1 VKSSST
7 FEYQILQLVFFFL
20 PLPILSAVG
29 AQRRASSGQ
38 FFFPPGFQ
46 KQADSLSASLS
57 NEYIDRPNSPPAM
70 LPRDPKFPRPRRDS
84 KLGFVIGVKRMIK
97 GKGENQWKDSLRGG
111 GPESPLAVSSASGR
125 RSRSVRKPPVPTQRS
140 ISADSKHLPRANSSD
155 NIQTYDILMPS
166 RDPSSAAFRGR
177 RRFTSGNIES
187 ASLPPDDTSN
197 LSLTSHEANA
207 AALIEDLRDKIE
219 YFEAVVADKNLR
231 LEKLQHDIAKME
243 EQNEIKWNAD
253 LAREA
258 NLKRDFAQK
267 LEDAHNKLRDSQ
279 EQNQMLQARMESLQ
293 KEIEEKDNRAQER
306 YQKRERQL
314 LLRVRELERKLQQ
327 VNEVVRTATAPPAP
341 LEDPSEPQTPVGDES
356 APPASNVAP
365 PLRPVAA
372 SLARTSTSISKEELR
387 TRALLEQRNL
397 RNKQRSFDEKRLSSG
412 SYAVAAAISNVSK
425 DTADNTRAI
434 LAEKRN
440 LRQQKK
446 AEHERRTSL
455 HSPTPGDSVSP
466 SGAAAI
472 SNSVN
477 STSDADDVHE
487 DEHHNDTPPPLPPPE
502 DALSEHS
509 TVPGSSERG
518 GAS

>member
-1 VKSSST
+1 
-7 FEYQILQLVFFFL
+7 L
-20 PLPILSAVG
+20 
-29 AQRRASSGQ
+29 
-38 FFFPPGFQ
+38 Q
-46 KQADSLSASLS
+46 KQATESLSATLSATLS
-57 NEYIDRPNSPPAM
+57 NGSIDRPNSPPAM

-84 KLGFVIGVKRMIK
+84 KLGFVVGVKRMIK

-111 GPESPLAVSSASGR
+111 PESPLAVSSASGR
-125 RSRSVRKPPVPTQRS
+125 RSRSRRKPPVPTQRS
-140 ISADSKHLPRANSSD
+140 ISADRKNLPRASSSD
-155 NIQTYDILMPS
+155 NIQTYDLLLPS

-177 RRFTSGNIES
+177 RRFTAGNIDS
-187 ASLPPDDTSN
+187 ASLPPDDSSN
-197 LSLTSHEANA
+197 LSLTSYDANA

-231 LEKLQHDIAKME
+231 LEKLQHDITKME

-267 LEDAHNKLRDSQ
+267 LEDAHNRLRDSQ
-279 EQNQMLQARMESLQ
+279 EQNQILQVRMESLQ
-293 KEIEEKDNRAQER
+293 KEMEEKENRAQER

-327 VNEVVRTATAPPAP
+327 VNEVVRAATAPPASGD
-341 LEDPSEPQTPVGDES
+341 EHSEPQTPVADES
-356 APPASNVAP
+356 VPPVVP
-365 PLRPVAA
+365 PVTKMGPLRPVAA

-397 RNKQRSFDEKRLSSG
+397 RNKQNSFNEKRLPSG
-412 SYAVAAAISNVSK
+412 SYAVTAAISNVGK
-425 DTADNTRAI
+425 DTTDSTRAM

-455 HSPTPGDSVSP
+455 HSPTPGDAVSS
-466 SGAAAI
+466 SGAPVV
-472 SNSVN
+472 STSVNN
-477 STSDADDVHE
+477 STSDGDDVYE
-487 DEHHNDTPPPLPPPE
+487 DEHHNGTLPPLPPPE

-509 TVPGSSERG
+509 TIPGSPEQG
-518 GAS
+518 GASE